1 MDSKPFTKISIILR
15 ALASGALSGSA
26 SALVAAWHGR
36 QEAGSVAA
44 PLNATSH
51 IVWGGEA
58 ANHDQVSAKYTA
70 TGLALHYGA
79 SFFWAAIYELLPGP
93 APLRAAAT
101 AGLAYVTDYHV
112 VPKRL
117 TPGFELRLSKRSLA
131 TIYVALAL
139 GLCARDLLRR

>member
-1 MDSKPFTKISIILR
+1 MIAR
-15 ALASGALSGSA
+15 ALASGALAGSA
-26 SALVAAWHGR
+26 AALVAAWCGR
-36 QEAGSVAA
+36 REVGSGPA

-51 IVWGGEA
+51 IVWGAEA
-58 ANHDQVSAKYTA
+58 AYHDGMSAKYTA

-79 SFFWAAIYELLPGP
+79 AFFWAAIYEMLPGP

-101 AGLAYVTDYHV
+101 TGIAYITDYHL

-117 TPGFELRLSKRSLA
+117 TPGFELRLSKSSLA

-139 GLCARDLLRR
+139 GLCARDLMRR